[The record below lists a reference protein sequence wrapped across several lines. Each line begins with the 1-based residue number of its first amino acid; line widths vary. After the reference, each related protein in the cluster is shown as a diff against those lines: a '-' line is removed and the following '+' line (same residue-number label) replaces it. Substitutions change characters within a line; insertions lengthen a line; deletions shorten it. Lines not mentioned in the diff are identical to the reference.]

1 MMMQIERMHARIL
14 AVTAITVLTVFAT
27 QNRPLAQAPPNMT
40 GAWAP
45 MQGGRGA
52 DPKTAPP
59 AATPLVLKA
68 PYKAKYDAQ
77 RAADAEATKRGEP
90 PASAAVLCNPY
101 GMPRMLSIASYP
113 IEILQTPGQ
122 VTIITEAFSEV
133 RRVYMDQ
140 PQMPIDEVPPGY
152 YGHSVGRWEKDTLV
166 VDTVGI
172 KETVPGYQNMPHSDQ
187 MRITERIRLVT
198 PDVMHIQVTIDD
210 PVVLE
215 KPVTFTYGYRR
226 MPGYKMVEFVC
237 ENNREYIDAEGKVRM
252 RLGAGSAK

>member
-1 MMMQIERMHARIL
+1 MPRLPRIFLIVAAVSVVAAL
-14 AVTAITVLTVFAT
+14 AWQDAPVAQSAT
-27 QNRPLAQAPPNMT
+27 PNLA

-45 MQGGRGA
+45 LQGGRGA
-52 DPKTAPP
+52 DPKIAPP
-59 AATPLVLKA
+59 PATPLVLK
-68 PYKAKYDAQ
+68 PEYKARYDAQ

-90 PASAAVLCNPY
+90 PATAAVLCTPY

-113 IEILQTPGQ
+113 VEFIQSPGQ

-140 PQMPIDEVPPGY
+140 PQLPIDEVPPGY

-166 VDTVGI
+166 IDTVGI
-172 KETVPGYQNMPHSDQ
+172 KESIAGYQNMPHSDR

-198 PDVMHIQVTIDD
+198 PDVLHNQVTIDD

-215 KPVTFTYGYRR
+215 TPVTYTHAYRKL
-226 MPGYKMVEFVC
+226 PGYKMVEFVC
-237 ENNREYIDAEGKVRM
+237 ENNREYIDAQGKVRM
-252 RLGAGSAK
+252 RLGGGGGTAR